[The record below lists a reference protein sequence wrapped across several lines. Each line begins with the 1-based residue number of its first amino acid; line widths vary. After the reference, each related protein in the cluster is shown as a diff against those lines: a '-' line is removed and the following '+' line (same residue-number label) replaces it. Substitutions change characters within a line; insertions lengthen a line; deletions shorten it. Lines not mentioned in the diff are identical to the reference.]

1 MQELLDSAALELF
14 QTAKRKGLVIGF
26 AESCTA
32 GLCSAA
38 LASIPGSSEI
48 LAGSIVSYM
57 LSVKDHVLGVD
68 PGILYDAKLG
78 PVSRE
83 CAERMAMGARDA
95 LGCDVAVSVTG
106 IAGPGGAE
114 EGKPVGTVWFACMYQ
129 NKIITKLEHLSGSR
143 NEIRVQAACM
153 ALKLAR
159 EAIMETDFPK

>member
-14 QTAKRKGLVIGF
+14 ETAKLKGLSVGF

-57 LSVKDHVLGVD
+57 LSVKEHVLGVD
-68 PGILYDAKLG
+68 PGILYDVKLG

-83 CAERMAMGARDA
+83 CAEQMALGAHDA
-95 LGCDVAVSVTG
+95 LGCDIAVSVTG

-114 EGKPVGTVWFACMYQ
+114 DGKPVGTVWFACIYQ
-129 NKIITKLEHLSGSR
+129 NKIITKLEHFNGSR
-143 NEIRVQAACM
+143 NEIRVKAACT

-159 EAIMETDFPK
+159 EAIVETDFLE